1 MGIVVRQRNA
11 MAPRTILIVE
21 DDEEIAAILEVL
33 LFEEFG
39 ADIILAQSGGEAS
52 RVVHTQPID
61 LILLDY
67 HLPDTD
73 GLQLYDSWQHYYN
86 LADIPVIMTSA
97 NPPREELEKRH
108 LMNITK
114 PFNLEDILQAV
125 EHGLMSRQRI
135 ARRRVY

>member
-1 MGIVVRQRNA
+1 MGVVVQQRNI

-21 DDEEIAAILEVL
+21 DDEEIAAVLEAL

-39 ADIILAQSGGEAS
+39 ANIILAQTGREAS
-52 RVVHTQPID
+52 QIVRTQPID

-73 GLQLYDSWQHYYN
+73 GLQLYDSWRYYSS
-86 LADIPVIMTSA
+86 LRDTPIIMTSA
-97 NPPREELEKRH
+97 NPPYEELEKRH

-114 PFNLEDILQAV
+114 PFDLEDILQAV
-125 EHGLMSRQRI
+125 QYGLTARQRI
-135 ARRRVY
+135 ARHRVY